1 LRWVKKF
8 AAIDISLNRD
18 QQGWLDITYL
28 DDNLRMG
35 EAEGSV
41 YVLTK
46 FNLY

>member
-1 LRWVKKF
+1 MGKKF

-35 EAEGSV
+35 EEQ
-41 YVLTK
+41 
-46 FNLY
+46 